1 MKDFRHTLIDR
12 KLFYPIHRPHLVS
25 TARRWKSFHSLTH
38 QIILFLL
45 FCTNSFRIN
54 KIHSFIH
61 MILFTE
67 KKPPLKTFEDV
78 QALLSQGKKREVKLL
93 LRDNAWP
100 INSTIRAQ
108 LWPTICSQHQVGKS
122 MLEGYYWDMV
132 NQVWDCIIINKL
144 RTLSNKLYLNQFD
157 SWNQILNIYFHWI
170 IKSGM
175 FIQKWRIVIES
186 LAVISTQSI
195 PKLIWS
201 LNKLSLVKSNIS
213 WLESNCSA
221 FTWFRVDWLDSF

>member
-132 NQVWDCIIINKL
+132 NQVWDCIIINEL
-144 RTLSNKLYLNQFD
+144 RTLSNKLYLNRFD
-157 SWNQILNIYFHWI
+157 SWEIKYLFPLNHQQWNVHS
-170 IKSGM
+170 KVAHSN
-175 FIQKWRIVIES
+175 RIFGCDFNAMYSEIN
-186 LAVISTQSI
+186 LIS
-195 PKLIWS
+195 K
-201 LNKLSLVKSNIS
+201 
-213 WLESNCSA
+213 
-221 FTWFRVDWLDSF
+221 